1 MLSDHQFDLACE
13 AFKVRRGGHYLS
25 FAESVTHASST
36 AGDAAQCCRLALSG
50 RNRLDEQNRCLRVD
64 CTNGDSLALMLRD
77 KVRIEAF
84 AEVVNR
90 VHFVCV
96 NVGVAS
102 ALWHLN
108 LSIWAHSRFF
118 QLLEKVSD
126 ETLLS
131 TESVERPI
139 PRGLEGP
146 WVYAQGLVST
156 QDRLNWVQPAVSY
169 LKNAPRRRRGFIRS
183 YRASLTWCWL
193 HEVGHVLK
201 GHTSQ
206 ALDEFFPIGTLEIDD
221 KAGFSFTREARL
233 LAEMEADDY
242 ASSSLLLPTL
252 RLNRRTPDRTLCD
265 VAAITGAIAVTLLLS
280 GVEDALGTANFVR
293 RHPPVWY
300 RAMRISHIANSVF
313 SDSESVITSQA
324 LSDLSD
330 LHHSYGDQLAA
341 TKSPHAINVAE
352 QFRADVRKNAGDA
365 SEQFKQRR
373 TAIVPQEPP
382 TPLPS

>member
-1 MLSDHQFDLACE
+1 MISARQFNLACE
-13 AFKVRRGGHYLS
+13 AFKVRRGGDYLS

-36 AGDAAQCCRLALSG
+36 AGDAAKCCRLALSG

-77 KVRIEAF
+77 GVRIEAF

-108 LSIWAHSRFF
+108 LSIWTHSRFF

-146 WVYAQGLVST
+146 CVYAKGLVST
-156 QDRLNWVQPAVSY
+156 QDRLKWVQPAVRF
-169 LKNAPRRRRGFIRS
+169 LENAPQRMQGFRRS
-183 YRASLTWCWL
+183 YMASLTWCWL

-206 ALDEFFPIGTLEIDD
+206 ALDEFFPLSSLEIDEE
-221 KAGFSFTREARL
+221 AGFSLTREARL
-233 LAEMEADDY
+233 LAEMEADAY
-242 ASSSLLLPTL
+242 ASSSLLVPTL
-252 RLNRRTPDRTLCD
+252 RLNRRTSDRTIRD
-265 VAAITGAIAVTLLLS
+265 VAVITGTTAVTLLLS
-280 GVEDALGTANFVR
+280 GVEDALGTTNFVR

-300 RAMRISHIANSVF
+300 RALQLSRIANSAF
-313 SDSESVITSQA
+313 SRDEFPVTNRT
-324 LSDLSD
+324 LSDLSH
-330 LHHSYGDQLAA
+330 LHHFFGDQLAA
-341 TKSPHAINVAE
+341 TKSPHAISVAE

-365 SEQFKQRR
+365 LEYFKQRR
-373 TAIVPQEPP
+373 TTIAPQEPP
-382 TPLPS
+382 APLAD